1 MQIKTQSAIEVVCST
16 ALAFA
21 ISVAA
26 GQIIYPI
33 YGMKPSL
40 GMNAE
45 ITLWFTVISIVRSY
59 LTRRFFNWLHR

>member
-1 MQIKTQSAIEVVCST
+1 MQTKTQSAIEVVCST
-16 ALAFA
+16 CLAFA
-21 ISVAA
+21 ISVGA

-33 YGMKPSL
+33 YGLKPSL
-40 GMNAE
+40 GMNVE